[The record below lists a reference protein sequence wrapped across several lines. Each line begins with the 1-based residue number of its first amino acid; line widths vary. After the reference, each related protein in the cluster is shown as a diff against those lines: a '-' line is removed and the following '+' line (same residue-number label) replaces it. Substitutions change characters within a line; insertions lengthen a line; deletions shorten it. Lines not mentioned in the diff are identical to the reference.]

1 MKKKITEK
9 EYEKLK
15 KLYSYE
21 KKKASIMEVVSRLL
35 NSEYFDI
42 EKLLDFIMELA
53 LKMIRVE
60 AGSLLLIEG
69 EELIFKIAK
78 GEKADKI
85 KSYTLKIGEG
95 IAGYVAEKGK
105 SEIVNNVKKDTR
117 WKKEIAEAINFPTN
131 SILCVPL
138 VSKEKI
144 IGVIEMIN
152 KKSGKFTKDD
162 ERLLKIFSSQVAIA
176 IENSRLFQKAEEKIR
191 NLTALSEVSAI
202 ITSSLEL
209 KEVLKS
215 IMEMATKLM
224 KAEASSLMLID
235 EKTQELVF
243 EEALGEKEEKVKK
256 IKLRIGEGIAGYVA
270 KFGIPLLI
278 SDAYSDPRFNPEVD
292 KFTGFR
298 TKSILCVPL
307 KIKDKIIGVVE
318 VLNRI
323 DKKSFDEDDKELFS
337 ALANHAAIAIENARL
352 YKELRELF
360 LGVVKSLAEAIDA
373 KSAYTHG
380 HSQRVSEYSLAVAQ
394 ELNLN
399 KEEQEIVEIAGILH
413 DIGKIGI
420 DEKILNKPGNLT
432 QQEYEEIKKHSTI
445 GAEIIEPVSALKE
458 IVPAIKHHQE
468 RYDGSGYPDGLKGE
482 KIPLIA
488 RILAVADAF
497 DAMTSDR
504 PYRKK
509 LSDEVALSEIEKNKE
524 RQFDPEIVEAFFKA
538 YKKGKI
544 RKG

>member
-105 SEIVNNVKKDTR
+105 SEIVNNVKKDPR